1 MLDEDECIWYFF
13 FFFKQKTAYEI
24 YQCDWSSDVC
34 SSDLVLRMRTRD
46 FEDHE
51 DRNFERAVDSLRA
64 AGDAHYDVI
73 RHTHWAVGWVEFIVF
88 DPESSAVVEIVNK
101 MIRRRK
107 SEDGC

>member
-1 MLDEDECIWYFF
+1 MTLTALELPMWRDWAPTEFDAHGIGAERKEDRREWR
-13 FFFKQKTAYEI
+13 
-24 YQCDWSSDVC
+24 
-34 SSDLVLRMRTRD
+34 VLRMRTRD
-46 FEDHE
+46 SEDHE

-107 SEDGC
+107 SEEE